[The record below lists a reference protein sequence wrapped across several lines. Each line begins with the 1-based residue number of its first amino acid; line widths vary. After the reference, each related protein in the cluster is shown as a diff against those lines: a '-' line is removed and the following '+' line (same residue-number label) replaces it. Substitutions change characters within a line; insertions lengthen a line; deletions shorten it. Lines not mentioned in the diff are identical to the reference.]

1 MNKIKT
7 SDLRTKTRR
16 VAKLHFVY
24 VFLLAVQ
31 LIAYDAAKL
40 ITPETTL
47 KRWLSIAVLLIIT
60 SIVWYISKDLL
71 GQASTLKKLIFTL
84 IVTDIAMASF
94 LIYLTRGMASKAVIL
109 YAIPILVSSVLAR
122 RSAVITTACISIA
135 AYVSTAIAYFVLNF
149 NEGYKIELYGE
160 IGFYSA
166 IMLLFSAL
174 IWVFIRPY
182 KA

>member
-24 VFLLAVQ
+24 AFVLAVQ
-31 LIAYDAAKL
+31 LIAFDAAKL

-47 KRWLSIAVLLIIT
+47 KRWISIAILLIVT
-60 SIVWYISKDLL
+60 TVVWYISKDLL
-71 GQASTLKKLIFTL
+71 GQASTLKKLLFTL
-84 IVTDIAMASF
+84 IVSDIAMASF
-94 LIYLTRGMASKAVIL
+94 LVYLTRGMASRAVAL
-109 YAIPILVSSVLAR
+109 YAIPIIVSAVLSR
-122 RSAVITTACISIA
+122 RSAVIATACLSIA

-160 IGFYSA
+160 IAFYSA
-166 IMLLFSAL
+166 IMLLFSSL